1 MKRRVGALTV
11 PKNVSVDNVFASCHA
26 YTRDMDLTALINDC
40 VCLKVRTAA
49 RAVTRVYDDALRPVG
64 LRATQLSAL
73 VAVAASEAV
82 SIAALSRLLGMD
94 RSTLTRNLR
103 PLEEKGLVALGPEG
117 HHRSRTLSITSKGE
131 QLVRKAL
138 PLWEKTQGRLRDEL
152 KKPHWTN
159 FHAELD
165 HVIKSAEA
173 L

>member
-1 MKRRVGALTV
+1 
-11 PKNVSVDNVFASCHA
+11 
-26 YTRDMDLTALINDC
+26 MDLTDIINDC
-40 VCLKVRTAA
+40 ACLKVRTAS
-49 RAVTRVYDDALRPVG
+49 RAVTRFYDDAFRPMG
-64 LRATQLSAL
+64 LRATQLSVL
-73 VAVAASEAV
+73 VAVAFCEAV
-82 SIAALSRLLGMD
+82 SIASLSRNLGMD

-117 HHRSRTLSITSKGE
+117 HHRSRTLSVTSKGD

-138 PLWEKTQGRLRDEL
+138 PLWEKTQKKLREQL

-159 FHAELD
+159 LHAELD